1 MSGLAEHASP
11 SQVSRLFLVRHAP
24 TAANSGRIFQGQQ
37 DTPALPVDEA
47 ALVATQAGARTV
59 YTSPLQRARTAAA
72 ALFPQDVAIQDERL
86 LERSVGEWEGLHHDE
101 VQARW
106 PGTFLLADG
115 SLDPAAEP
123 PRGETLEQF
132 AHRVEGFLTWL
143 DGRHEEDV
151 YLVTH
156 NGWIRVALW
165 LDGRIPRSA
174 LFGDSVPFMTPIEAT
189 RRSAH

>member
-1 MSGLAEHASP
+1 MSGPAEYASLTP
-11 SQVSRLFLVRHAP
+11 VSRLFLVRHAP
-24 TAANSGRIFQGQQ
+24 TAANSGKIFQGQQ

-47 ALVATQAGARTV
+47 ALVVIPPGARAV
-59 YTSPLQRARTAAA
+59 YTSPLHRARTAAA

-106 PGTFLLADG
+106 PGTFLADG

-123 PRGETLEQF
+123 PGGETLEQF
-132 AHRVEGFLTWL
+132 AQRVEEFLVWL
-143 DGRHEEDV
+143 EGRHEEDV

-165 LDGRIPRSA
+165 LDGRIPRSV
-174 LFGDSVPFMTPIEAT
+174 LFGDSVSFMTPIELA